1 MVFNYET
8 AFYLPER
15 AGLSTTIDTL
25 TITEDS
31 AELLT
36 AFPPDPIVIDI

>member
-15 AGLSTTIDTL
+15 AGLSTTIDTIAINE
-25 TITEDS
+25 TD
-31 AELLT
+31 AEILSK
-36 AFPPDPIVIDI
+36 FPPDLVVVDA